1 MDEIPTE
8 RSLTMRPKAW
18 TSVAAGLAA
27 LAVAAAPAGAEPLK
41 DYSLNG
47 ATGAYAPQ
55 VHLVK
60 NYGLN
65 GATGDYA
72 PQRPSAAPVV
82 AAPSPQ
88 EPAVTGNDFAWGSA
102 FAGAGATLLLVLAF
116 GGTLRIRRR
125 TSSTPRVA

>member
-1 MDEIPTE
+1 
-8 RSLTMRPKAW
+8 MRLKAW

-47 ATGAYAPQ
+47 ATGDSAPQ

-82 AAPSPQ
+82 VSAPARQ
-88 EPAVTGNDFAWGSA
+88 EPAVTGNTFAWGSA
-102 FAGAGATLLLVLAF
+102 FAGAGATLLLVLAL
-116 GGTLRIRRR
+116 GGTLRIRRHA
-125 TSSTPRVA
+125 SSSPRVA